1 MKKITVEIDY
11 ILNGKRI
18 GYVLEKHLGLSS
30 TLIKRLKRIE
40 NAIMLNEKQ
49 VTLVD
54 TVNTGDVLAVTIHDR
69 ESKNIIPSDIPLDI
83 LYEDEDIIIINKPRC
98 MPTHPSRRHT
108 TNTLA
113 NAVVHHLNCIGA
125 AFHAITRLDKD
136 TSGVVLVA
144 KNTHAAK
151 LLTDD
156 ISSGRIHKEYV
167 AVVNGVPNPKTGTIS
182 ASIKRAE
189 PSEVRRCVCDDGK
202 EAITN
207 YAVEMVKDGL
217 SMVKLFPVTG
227 RTHQLRVHMNHIG
240 TPIYGDA
247 LYSEIQEDGKTR
259 LHCRRITFF
268 HPMSRKKVSFEAPI
282 PEDMI
287 KLM

>member
-11 ILNGKRI
+11 ILNAKRV
-18 GYVLEKHLGLSS
+18 GYILEKHLGLSS
-30 TLIKRLKRIE
+30 TLVKRLKRIE

-49 VTLVD
+49 TTIVD
-54 TVNTGDVLAVTIHDR
+54 TVSTGDVLSVTIHDR
-69 ESKNIIPSDIPLDI
+69 ESKNIIPSDIPIDV

-108 TNTLA
+108 TDTLA
-113 NAVVHHLNCIGA
+113 NAVMHHLNCTGA

-136 TSGVVLVA
+136 TSGVVLIA

-156 ISSGRIHKEYV
+156 IKEGRIHKEYV
-167 AVVNGVPNPKTGTIS
+167 AVVNGVPNPKKGIIV
-182 ASIKRAE
+182 APIKRTA
-189 PSEVRRCVCDDGK
+189 PTEVRRCVSDNGR
-202 EAITN
+202 EAITH
-207 YAVEMVKDGL
+207 YEVERVKDGL
-217 SMVKLFPVTG
+217 SMVKLFPITG
-227 RTHQLRVHMNHIG
+227 RTHQLRVHMSYIG
-240 TPIYGDA
+240 TPIYGDE
-247 LYSEIQEDGKTR
+247 LYSSVQGDRKTR
-259 LHCRRITFF
+259 LHCRKITFF
-268 HPMSRKKVSFEAPI
+268 HPMSREKVFFEAPI